1 MRTVTTGSGGG
12 LRAPGWTA
20 RSAAAFALATT
31 LLLTGCGGGSKD
43 GATERA
49 APAPTLSAS
58 VAPLETGSALPRTER
73 PDVTLPRDL
82 TERYETWVTHDS
94 ERDLVMGDAGLAQGT
109 VLDALVGGE
118 TTTGAVEFF
127 FTGKA
132 LSAVRAYTRD
142 SAASGSRPTGFVR
155 YFKPELT
162 LPDGLFDLPER
173 PRAALS
179 FCADESRLSPKNR
192 VTGKVGPAPR
202 GADALV
208 FYETRL
214 RLSDRGVWQ
223 TFELATERGAAECA
237 P

>member
-12 LRAPGWTA
+12 LRSPGWTA
-20 RSAAAFALATT
+20 RSAAAFGLATA
-31 LLLTGCGGGSKD
+31 LLLTGCADGSD
-43 GATERA
+43 DAATRRA
-49 APAPTLSAS
+49 TPTPTLSPS
-58 VAPLETGSALPRTER
+58 VTPIATGSPLPRTER

-94 ERDLVMGDAGLAQGT
+94 ERDLVLGDAGLAQGA
-109 VLDALVGGE
+109 VLDALVGGG
-118 TTTGAVEFF
+118 TTTEAVEFF
-127 FTGKA
+127 FTGEA
-132 LSAVRAYTRD
+132 LSAVRAYARD
-142 SAASGSRPTGFVR
+142 TAASGSRPTGFVR
-155 YFKPELT
+155 YYKPELH

-179 FCADESRLSPKNR
+179 FCVDESRLAPRNR

-202 GADALV
+202 GADAHV
-208 FYETRL
+208 RYETRL

-223 TFELATERGAAECA
+223 TFELATERGTAECA